1 MIRAF
6 VAIELSPELRA
17 AIAQAQAQ
25 LKDRLMREIRR
36 ANADVRIQWVRP
48 DSIHL
53 TLKFLGNVAEDT
65 LADIESAMHSVVEG
79 RTPFSLEAG
88 GLGVFPHLRSPRVV
102 WIGLSGAVEQL
113 TRLAGDLDAALGEVG
128 FAREPRLS
136 QPHLTLGRIKERSR
150 EVGRALSE
158 TGVLSQG
165 GTVGTLAVNSISL
178 MKSDLRPSGAV
189 YTRLFEAALRA
200 T

>member
-25 LKDRLMREIRR
+25 HKDRLMREIRR

-79 RTPFSLEAG
+79 RAPFSLEAG

-165 GTVGTLAVNSISL
+165 GTVGTLAVSGISL

-189 YTRLFEAALRA
+189 YTRLFEAALRGP
-200 T
+200 